1 MTEST
6 SPGTKSRISSRAVR
20 YSVGLLIFLA
30 LLTVSNELGVIIP
43 TIICVIVVVGMVIDE
58 PQRRRRLP
66 SIIVIST
73 LAFSGCFELFRVAS
87 AKLVW
92 RSAYTRGVADAKKH
106 LADGSFQQFAHRHY
120 HQIRW
125 GSNRSQSP
133 IKASRFR
140 GYRTGLRET
149 LPEGAGEESTARDD
163 FASLGLKKVV
173 NFRQVKCVY
182 LTGPE
187 VTDRH
192 VEWLPIMPNLE
203 GICIQDA
210 PNVTNRAL
218 QSLRHVPKLS
228 DLKIY
233 GTQISE
239 DSLKQFELLPRSQRL
254 RIRTRK
260 FDYGPHSSFEFE
272 IARSGDLNGSWF
284 RKAQVQ

>member
-6 SPGTKSRISSRAVR
+6 SPATKSRTAR
-20 YSVGLLIFLA
+20 YCVGLLIFLV
-30 LLTVSNELGVIIP
+30 LLPASDKLGLIIP
-43 TIICVIVVVGMVIDE
+43 TIICVIVVVGIVIDE

-73 LAFSGCFELFRVAS
+73 LTFSGCFELFRVAS
-87 AKLVW
+87 AKLAW
-92 RSAYTRGVADAKKH
+92 ESAYTRGVADARKH
-106 LADGSFQQFAHRHY
+106 IADGSFQQFAHRHY

-125 GSNRSQSP
+125 GSNISLSP

-149 LPEGAGEESTARDD
+149 RPEGAGEESTARDD
-163 FASLGLKKVV
+163 FSSLGLKQVV
-173 NFRQVKCVY
+173 NFRHMKCVY

-218 QSLRHVPKLS
+218 QVLRHVPKLS

-233 GTQISE
+233 GTRISE

-254 RIRTRK
+254 RVRTRK

-272 IARSGDLNGSWF
+272 IARTGRSEWF